1 MRLLVNKEEYNDMS
15 VTVEN
20 LEKNMAKMTVTVEA
34 DKVEKAINKAYN
46 KQKGSI
52 QMPGFRKGKV
62 PRYLVEKTYGVE
74 VFYEDAANI
83 LLQQE
88 YPTAYYESGL
98 EIVSQPEIDV
108 VQIEKGKEFIFT
120 ATVAVKPDVELGK
133 YKGVTV
139 TKIDVDVTD
148 DEVNE
153 EINKELEKN
162 GRTVTVDR
170 AIENGDVAKIDF
182 EGSMNGEKFEGGT
195 GEDFDLE
202 IGSHSFVDTFEEQ
215 LIGSKAGD
223 EVEVKVTFPKEYQAK
238 DLAGKEAT
246 FKVNIKE
253 VKTTELPE
261 LDDEFVQD
269 VDEECDTVEEY
280 KKKVKENILKRKE
293 TEATRAKEDE
303 AVAKVVDDSKMDIP
317 DAMVEQQVQQ
327 MMQEFAQSMA
337 QQGLTLEQYMQFT
350 GMTKEKFEE
359 QMKPEAVKRIQ
370 TSLVLEKI
378 ADVEKFEITEE
389 DIDKKLEEMA
399 TMYGMK
405 LDEIKDIVPDTEKDN
420 IKKDVA
426 IGKAVDLIMENAK
439 EKAASKKSTAKKADK
454 ADDKE
459 EKKTTAK
466 KSTTKKTTT
475 KKTTT
480 KKDTDKE
487 EKKTTSK
494 KSTSTKK
501 TTTKKSTTAK
511 KTTKKAEGDK

>member
-1 MRLLVNKEEYNDMS
+1 MS

-34 DKVEKAINKAYN
+34 SKLDKAIKKAYN
-46 KQKGSI
+46 KQKNSI
-52 QMPGFRKGKV
+52 SMPGFRKGKV
-62 PRYLVEKTYGVE
+62 PQFMIEKTYGVE
-74 VFYEDAANI
+74 VFYEDAANFI
-83 LLQQE
+83 LQEE
-88 YPTAYYESGL
+88 YPKAYDESGL

-139 TKIDVDVTD
+139 TKIDVEVTD

-153 EINKELEKN
+153 EINRELEKN
-162 GRTVTVDR
+162 GRTVSVER

-223 EVEVKVTFPKEYQAK
+223 EVEVKVTFPEEYQAK

-269 VDEECDTVEEY
+269 VDDECDTVDDY
-280 KKKVKENILKRKE
+280 KKKVKENILSRKE

-317 DAMVEQQVQQ
+317 DAMVDQQVQQ

-337 QQGLTLEQYMQFT
+337 QQGLTLDQYMQFT

-359 QMKPEAVKRIQ
+359 QMKPEAIKRIQ

-378 ADVEKFEITEE
+378 ADVEKFEIKEE

-399 TMYGMK
+399 SMYGMK
-405 LDEIKDIVPDTEKDN
+405 LEEIKDVIPDTEKEN

-439 EKAASKKSTAKKADK
+439 EKAATKKSSTKKADK
-454 ADDKE
+454 AEGKE

-466 KSTTKKTTT
+466 KTTAKKTTT

-480 KKDTDKE
+480 KKASDKE
-487 EKKTTSK
+487 EKKTTTK
-494 KSTSTKK
+494 KSTTAKK
-501 TTTKKSTTAK
+501 STTTKKSTTAK
-511 KTTKKAEGDK
+511 KTTKKAEEDK